1 MSIEENTE
9 LVKKVLASGL
19 DVLEFLAEDA
29 VWVIPGFGTYRGK
42 QDIYTK
48 LLAPTHA
55 LMECMGRSVITNIVA
70 DGDYVVAESYAKD
83 RMTKSE
89 RRITTPTV
97 TYTRWWMASSTTLP
111 SMPTPLWQKTFL
123 LAETR
128 ERVRLS
134 RRHRIKAATPGMLSL
149 VVWERDPPTV
159 YARACTLTGI
169 RV

>member
-9 LVKKVLASGL
+9 LVKKILASGL

-83 RMTKSE
+83 RMTKSGKAYNN
-89 RRITTPTV
+89 TYCHVYKVVDGLVHHV
-97 TYTRWWMASSTTLP
+97 TEYADTA
-111 SMPTPLWQKTFL
+111 
-123 LAETR
+123 LAKN
-128 ERVRLS
+128 VFV
-134 RRHRIKAATPGMLSL
+134 G
-149 VVWERDPPTV
+149 
-159 YARACTLTGI
+159 
-169 RV
+169 